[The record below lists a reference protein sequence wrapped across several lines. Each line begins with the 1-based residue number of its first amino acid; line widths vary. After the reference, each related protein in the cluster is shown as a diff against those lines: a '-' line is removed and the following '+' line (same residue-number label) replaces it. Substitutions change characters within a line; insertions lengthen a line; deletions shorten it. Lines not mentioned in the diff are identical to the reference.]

1 MSEAYDISVVVPVY
15 RSATILPKLHA
26 EICEA
31 LKDHKFEIVLVH
43 DASTEDCWNVIVGL
57 ARKDPRVRGVN
68 LRRNSG
74 QHNAIMAGLH
84 CARGAVIVTMDD
96 DLQHS
101 PADIPLLYAK
111 VREGADVCYAQFGA
125 KHHQLWK
132 KFGSAVND
140 RLASYLLSKPRRLY
154 LSPFRA
160 FSAALQ
166 QEIVK
171 YSGPSVYLDGL
182 ILRITSRIATVTVA
196 HHRRADGAGNYSLR
210 KSISLLLR
218 MATMTSVAPLR
229 VATATGFIVG
239 FVGIVVALGLVIARL
254 LGDDVPVGW
263 TSLLVVVL
271 LLSSVQL
278 IAIGMVGEYLGKVT
292 LEVRRTPQFTVAE
305 TVNLEPAVDDK
316 AERTSVVH
324 RFERRTGQ
332 LDE

>member
-1 MSEAYDISVVVPVY
+1 MSQALDLSVVVPVY
-15 RSATILPKLHA
+15 RSATILPRLHA

-31 LKDHKFEIVLVH
+31 LKDYKFEIVLVH
-43 DASTEDCWNVIVGL
+43 DASPDNSWDVIVGL

-74 QHNAIMAGLH
+74 QHNAIMAGLY

-96 DLQHS
+96 DMQHS
-101 PADIPLLYAK
+101 PSDIPLLYAK
-111 VREGADVCYAQFGA
+111 VQEGADVCYAQFGA
-125 KHHQLWK
+125 KHHEVWK
-132 KFGSAVND
+132 KLGSAMND

-160 FSAALQ
+160 FSAALR

-171 YSGPSVYLDGL
+171 YCGPSVYLDGL

-196 HHRRADGAGNYSLR
+196 HHRRADGTGNYSLR

-229 VATATGFIVG
+229 VATATGFVVG

-305 TVNLEPAVDDK
+305 TVNLEPAED
-316 AERTSVVH
+316 AEGGQTSVVQ

-332 LDE
+332 IDE